1 MRLAVGRVEAGV
13 EPPGGVD
20 TVVCRGLG
28 SAVASRRGLA
38 ALRPLLDRAAVV
50 HLHNVVN
57 PAAIA
62 LAVAT
67 GRAVATVQDHRVS
80 CPGPGRT
87 QPTGE
92 ACEAEASPETCA
104 TCLPD
109 TAYRTRTVALTRAR
123 SAALVGARLIVLSHW
138 MARELARVGLDGA
151 RVIPPPVRAAA
162 RPAEGG
168 RGFVVAGRLV
178 SHKGVQEAWRA
189 WDLAGRPEELL
200 LVGEGRAGEELAGA
214 TPLGWLSR
222 ADFRAQLRRARALVL
237 TPRWQEPF
245 GIAGLEALA
254 EGTPVVG
261 WRRGGMA
268 DWAGPG
274 CLEVAPGDVDGLAA
288 CLRRLVA
295 EPRLGAEVGRAG
307 WERVR
312 ARPGGAELGAWVEE
326 VYRGV
331 V

>member
-1 MRLAVGRVEAGV
+1 M
-13 EPPGGVD
+13 
-20 TVVCRGLG
+20 TCRGLG
-28 SAVASRRGLA
+28 SAVESERGLA
-38 ALRPLLDRAAVV
+38 ALEPLLGWAQVV

-62 LAVAT
+62 MAVAT
-67 GRAVATVQDHRVS
+67 GRAVATVQDHRLS

-87 QPTGE
+87 LPNGE
-92 ACEAEASPETCA
+92 VCEAAVSPETCA
-104 TCLPD
+104 ACLPD
-109 TAYRTRTVALTRAR
+109 VSYRTRTMALTRAR

-138 MARELARVGLDGA
+138 MAGELSRVGLDGA
-151 RVIPPPVRAAA
+151 RVIPPPVRVAAT
-162 RPAEGG
+162 PAEGG
-168 RGFVVAGRLV
+168 RGFVIAGRLV
-178 SHKGVQEAWRA
+178 SHKGVREAWQA
-189 WDLAGRPEELL
+189 WDLAGRPEELWL
-200 LVGEGRAGEELAGA
+200 AGEGREGDGLPGA
-214 TPLGWLSR
+214 RPLGWLSR
-222 ADFRAQLRRARALVL
+222 GDFRGRLRQARALVL

-268 DWAGPG
+268 DWAGAG
-274 CLEVAPGDVDGLAA
+274 FLEVAPGDVDGLAA

-295 EPRLGAEVGRAG
+295 EPGLAADLGRAG

-312 ARPGGAELGAWVEE
+312 ARAGEAELGARVEE

-331 V
+331 IGEAG